1 MGTKIHPTAQVAD
14 GAEIGEDVVIGPSAV
29 IGPHVKIGNGT
40 RIGPLVVVDGHTSI
54 GEENV
59 IVGQASLGGA
69 PQDLS
74 YRGEPTMLKIGD
86 RNTIREFVSINLGTV
101 KGGGVTRIG
110 SNNLIMACCHVAHDC
125 DLEDNIVLSNG
136 SGLAGHVKIGRNA
149 NLSGMC
155 GVVHFV
161 SVGEFSFLA
170 GMTRQAL
177 DVPPYMIVEGHEGRV
192 RGVNMVGLQRGGVPK
207 PDQEALRVAHRRLFR
222 GNTARGAVLEEMRAE
237 EIESEYVK
245 TLVASMTARENA
257 VRGRAR
263 EVLRE
268 TYEVEGRELMKSMGV
283 KGYED

>member
-1 MGTKIHPTAQVAD
+1 MTTKIHHTAQVAD
-14 GAEIGEDVVIGPSAV
+14 GAEIGEGVIIGPSAV

-40 RIGPLVVVDGHTSI
+40 RIGPLSVVDGHTTI

-74 YRGEPTMLKIGD
+74 YRGEPTRLEIGD

-110 SNNLIMACCHVAHDC
+110 SDNLIMACCHVAHDC
-125 DLEDNIVLSNG
+125 ELGDHIVLSNG

-161 SVGEFSFLA
+161 TVGEFSFLA

-207 PDQEALRVAHRRLFR
+207 ADQDALRQAHRRLFR
-222 GNTARGAVLEEMRAE
+222 GTTARGAVLEEMRGE
-237 EIESEYVK
+237 EIESSYVQN
-245 TLVASMTARENA
+245 LVASMTARENA

-263 EVLRE
+263 EVRRE
-268 TYEVEGRELMKSMGV
+268 DFEVEGRALMKRMGV
-283 KGYED
+283 PGYVD

>member
-1 MGTKIHPTAQVAD
+1 MGTKIHKTAQVAD
-14 GAEIGEDVVIGPSAV
+14 GAEIGEDVVIGPSTV

-40 RIGPLVVVDGHTSI
+40 RIGPLVIVDGHTSI
-54 GEENV
+54 GEENI

-74 YRGEPTMLKIGD
+74 YRDEPTMLQIGD

-101 KGGGVTRIG
+101 KGGGITRVG

-125 DLEDNIVLSNG
+125 QLEDNIVLSNG
-136 SGLAGHVKIGRNA
+136 SGIAGHVRVGRNA

-161 SVGEFSFLA
+161 SIGEFAFLA

-192 RGVNMVGLQRGGVPK
+192 RGVNMIGLQRGGVPK
-207 PDQEALRVAHRRLFR
+207 EDQEALRDAHKRLFR
-222 GNTARGAVLEEMRAE
+222 GHTPIAAVLEEMRN
-237 EIESEYVK
+237 ESIASTYVQ
-245 TLVASMTARENA
+245 TLVEAMTARQNA
-257 VRGRAR
+257 TRGRAR
-263 EVLRE
+263 ELLRDK
-268 TYEVEGRELMKSMGV
+268 YEVEGRELMRSMGV
-283 KGYED
+283 KGYTD